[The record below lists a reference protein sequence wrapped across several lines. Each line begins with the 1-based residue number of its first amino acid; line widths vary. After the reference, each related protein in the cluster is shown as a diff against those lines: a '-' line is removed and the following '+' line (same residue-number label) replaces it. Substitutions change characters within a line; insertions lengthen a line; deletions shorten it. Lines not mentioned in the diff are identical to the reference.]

1 MNFSCA
7 QKAKIVFKSI
17 HQITLSISLWF
28 VVCDFRAVLLGSAK
42 ISIFPKHTHF
52 TFPFFGSSQEKRDW
66 VSMWGITYSSED
78 AKQFFSLLKS
88 ARPMTSFLFLTVSKN
103 RKLKS
108 CVFYFLYPF
117 AKQQWIKHS
126 KITRH
131 IYVWI
136 VLGGWVIALFGRY
149 VWGLEHHVIPSIS
162 SGQPP
167 SKNGFQFHK
176 RVIVRPPHSLV
187 NKYLF
192 FSDCAAWILEHI
204 WGHR

>member
-136 VLGGWVIALFGRY
+136 VLGGLSHCIVWKVCVRFRASRHTQHQFRPTTFKKWVS
-149 VWGLEHHVIPSIS
+149 IP
-162 SGQPP
+162 
-167 SKNGFQFHK
+167 
-176 RVIVRPPHSLV
+176 
-187 NKYLF
+187 
-192 FSDCAAWILEHI
+192 
-204 WGHR
+204 